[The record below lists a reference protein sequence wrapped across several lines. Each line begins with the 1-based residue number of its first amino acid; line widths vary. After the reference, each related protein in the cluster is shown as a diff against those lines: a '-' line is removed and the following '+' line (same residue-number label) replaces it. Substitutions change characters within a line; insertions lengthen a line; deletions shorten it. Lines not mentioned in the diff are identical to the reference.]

1 MPMYKVV
8 DMLHGPNA
16 EEGDFIK
23 DMTPR
28 QRSLGYVLEINMH
41 TNMMRVKFP
50 KVGRIGWVIW
60 ENHGQYRVV

>member
-8 DMLHGPNA
+8 DMLYGPNA